1 MWYAWNPRDD
11 NTSAI
16 YVNNEV
22 ELPQFELAS
31 VEKTSAIN
39 KYNIGSYLYFDITM
53 ALYSTDIVSCGLL
66 FSSRGMECNFVLER
80 YSRVEEKNYHAIRP
94 TRT

>member
-1 MWYAWNPRDD
+1 MWYAWNPRED

-39 KYNIGSYLYFDITM
+39 KYNIGSYNYYRCYHGID
-53 ALYSTDIVSCGLL
+53 STDIVTYGLL
-66 FSSRGMECNFVLER
+66 YFC
-80 YSRVEEKNYHAIRP
+80 
-94 TRT
+94 

>member
-16 YVNNEV
+16 YVNSEV

-31 VEKTSAIN
+31 VEKTSEIN
-39 KYNIGSYLYFDITM
+39 KYNIGSYAHNDGITEYHHHI
-53 ALYSTDIVSCGLL
+53 LWIVIFLLSCRMQLR
-66 FSSRGMECNFVLER
+66 SRATT
-80 YSRVEEKNYHAIRP
+80 RV
-94 TRT
+94 

>member
-1 MWYAWNPRDD
+1 MWYAWNPRED

-39 KYNIGSYLYFDITM
+39 KYNIGSYNYYRCYHGIARYRYCDLRI
-53 ALYSTDIVSCGLL
+53 AILL
-66 FSSRGMECNFVLER
+66 LR
-80 YSRVEEKNYHAIRP
+80 YEM
-94 TRT
+94 

>member
-39 KYNIGSYLYFDITM
+39 KYNIGNYTNNDGITEYQYCV
-53 ALYSTDIVSCGLL
+53 LWIVIIFLRCGMTKKYAFWSDLL
-66 FSSRGMECNFVLER
+66 L
-80 YSRVEEKNYHAIRP
+80 
-94 TRT
+94 

>member
-1 MWYAWNPRDD
+1 MWYAWNPRED

-16 YVNNEV
+16 YVNDEV

-39 KYNIGSYLYFDITM
+39 KYNIGNYANNDGIT
-53 ALYSTDIVSCGLL
+53 
-66 FSSRGMECNFVLER
+66 E
-80 YSRVEEKNYHAIRP
+80 
-94 TRT
+94 